1 MEGRFVTLFNALP
14 AAGFRSP
21 FTKYL
26 VYYDGPVAE
35 ADLCGQGASDAT
47 GFGLAAMYV
56 QACSGAPVS
65 VVAAHELLHTLG
77 AVPRGAPNRCPDPN
91 GAHTC
96 DSMADLMHPFLD
108 TSPLDAKLLDP
119 GRDDYYGHSGTFTDS
134 QDSPWL
140 VQLDRQQPFTT
151 TISGSRWS
159 DGRRARP
166 RLRADLH
173 DHVERVD
180 ASHPESCSPS
190 RVEARS
196 LGRRVHRRLDLRCH
210 GRPPASRCRRSS
222 LLSVFRL
229 SVAVS
234 GRGAVRSSRAGI
246 TCRPRCSAAFPSF
259 APVGLDRDAGE
270 GLAVP
275 LLERRVPRNETHVH
289 GPDDCCDER
298 SSCLFTRVVPRLTS
312 SRRSGS
318 VLRVEAKHDVLVVG
332 AGCAGMRA
340 AIEAFDAG
348 ADVAMISKIH
358 PVRSHSGAAEGGIN
372 AALGNASEDDP
383 EKHAFDT
390 VKGSDYL
397 GDQDAIEILCQE
409 APDDVYQ
416 LEHWGAVFSRTPDGR
431 IAQRPFGAAGEPRT
445 AYAADITGHVLIH
458 VLYEQVMKRD
468 IKTYE
473 EFFAWKL
480 VIDEDRCQG
489 VISWDLLD
497 GGLKSIGAKTV
508 ILATGGAGRL
518 YTGTTNA
525 YACTGDGMTMALRA
539 GVALKDMEM
548 MQFHPTTLAP
558 TGVLITEGCRG
569 EGAYLLN
576 AQSERFL
583 IRYAPNAMELASR
596 DVISR
601 AEQTEID
608 EGRGIDGNVMLDL
621 RHLGAERILERL
633 HGTRELSMTF
643 AGVDPIFEPIPVR
656 PGAHY
661 HMGGVDTDVWGR
673 TSLEGLYAAGEVACV
688 SVHGANRL
696 GGNALMET
704 ITYGKRAGAHAAD
717 WALSNTTITVP
728 PSVEEDAE
736 RELKTLLDR
745 TDGERPWQIRDELAE
760 TMHVNFGVFRREE
773 QMLAQGDLVQKLRE
787 RYERVVVEDKGDV
800 FNTDLTQALELGFLL
815 ELAECMIVSGLARK
829 ESRGA
834 HARPYDYPDRDD
846 ESYLKHTL
854 VTWEDDAP
862 KLDWKPVTMTKWE
875 PEERKY

>member
-1 MEGRFVTLFNALP
+1 M
-14 AAGFRSP
+14 
-21 FTKYL
+21 
-26 VYYDGPVAE
+26 
-35 ADLCGQGASDAT
+35 
-47 GFGLAAMYV
+47 
-56 QACSGAPVS
+56 
-65 VVAAHELLHTLG
+65 
-77 AVPRGAPNRCPDPN
+77 
-91 GAHTC
+91 
-96 DSMADLMHPFLD
+96 
-108 TSPLDAKLLDP
+108 
-119 GRDDYYGHSGTFTDS
+119 
-134 QDSPWL
+134 
-140 VQLDRQQPFTT
+140 
-151 TISGSRWS
+151 
-159 DGRRARP
+159 
-166 RLRADLH
+166 
-173 DHVERVD
+173 
-180 ASHPESCSPS
+180 
-190 RVEARS
+190 
-196 LGRRVHRRLDLRCH
+196 
-210 GRPPASRCRRSS
+210 
-222 LLSVFRL
+222 
-229 SVAVS
+229 
-234 GRGAVRSSRAGI
+234 
-246 TCRPRCSAAFPSF
+246 
-259 APVGLDRDAGE
+259 
-270 GLAVP
+270 
-275 LLERRVPRNETHVH
+275 
-289 GPDDCCDER
+289 
-298 SSCLFTRVVPRLTS
+298 
-312 SRRSGS
+312 
-318 VLRVEAKHDVLVVG
+318 EAKHDVLVVG
-332 AGCAGMRA
+332 AGLAGMRA

-348 ADVAMISKIH
+348 ADVAMLSKIH

-480 VIDEDRCQG
+480 VLDDDRCQG
-489 VISWDLLD
+489 VIAWDLLD

-518 YTGTTNA
+518 YAGTTNA
-525 YACTGDGMTMALRA
+525 YSCTGDGMTMALRV
-539 GVALKDMEM
+539 GVPLKDMEM
-548 MQFHPTTLAP
+548 MQFHPTTIAP

-576 AQSERFL
+576 SEAERFL
-583 IRYAPNAMELASR
+583 VRYAPNAMELASR

-608 EGRGIDGNVMLDL
+608 EGRGVDGNVFLDL
-621 RHLGAERILERL
+621 RHLGAERIIERL

-643 AGVDPIFEPIPVR
+643 MGVDPIFEPIPVR

-673 TSLEGLYAAGEVACV
+673 TTLEGLYAAGEAACV

-717 WALSNTTITVP
+717 WALSNTTVTVP
-728 PSVEEDAE
+728 PSVEQDAE
-736 RELKTLLDR
+736 RELRILLDR
-745 TDGERPWQIRDELAE
+745 TDGERPWQIRDELAQ
-760 TMHVNFGVFRREE
+760 TMHENFGVFRREE
-773 QMLAQGDLVQKLRE
+773 QMLAQGDLVHKLRE

-800 FNTDLTQALELGFLL
+800 FNSDLTQALELGFLL
-815 ELAECMIVSGLARK
+815 ELAECMIVAGLARK

-846 ESYLKHTL
+846 ENFLKHTV

-862 KLDWKPVTMTKWE
+862 KLDWRPVTMTRWQ